1 MDIQFVGNTLFIIWY
16 TYNDDMTP
24 TWYLA
29 SATYS
34 QNWQA
39 DLLSFTWDANT
50 RTATSNV
57 VGTVNISFNNAK
69 DSQFDW
75 TLSGRSGSE
84 PFIYFDVSNQATS
97 KQFTGTYFDSN
108 DPGWGLSVYTQAQSQ
123 VVVVYYYDENGMPR
137 WSLGSTEN
145 QQNTNI
151 EMLSFMG
158 FCPDCDF
165 VATTNEIIGTIN
177 LNFGSNRDIGLS
189 LALQYPDNT
198 TDNWDI
204 NTADFTALSSE
215 FFDSE
220 VQ

>member
-1 MDIQFVGNTLFIIWY
+1 
-16 TYNDDMTP
+16 MTP

-75 TLSGRSGSE
+75 TINGRSGSE

-108 DPGWGLSVYTQAQSQ
+108 DSGWGLSVYTQAQSQ

-177 LNFGSNRDIGLS
+177 LNFGSSRDIDLS